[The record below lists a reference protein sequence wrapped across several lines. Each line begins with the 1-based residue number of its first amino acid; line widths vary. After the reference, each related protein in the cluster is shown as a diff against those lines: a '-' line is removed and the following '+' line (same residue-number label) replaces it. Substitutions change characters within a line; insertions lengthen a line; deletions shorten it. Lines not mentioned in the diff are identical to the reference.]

1 MAVRR
6 VGIVNEAP
14 VDVLPHRKNAH
25 TSVACLRLNA
35 RKRSYQIA
43 LRLSSNV
50 RAPPRCFRKR
60 PSITY
65 GNFLIAS
72 FQSVPPLSRSVGDR
86 RALES
91 VKRHRK

>member
-14 VDVLPHRKNAH
+14 VDVLPHREECTHERCMPSLERKETLLSDS
-25 TSVACLRLNA
+25 TSPLLE
-35 RKRSYQIA
+35 
-43 LRLSSNV
+43 NV

-72 FQSVPPLSRSVGDR
+72 FQSVPPLFSLR
-86 RALES
+86 R
-91 VKRHRK
+91 